1 MHGGA
6 ACCHAKKR
14 RTTPLPFSSVW
25 FGLAVLLQWA
35 IVMSSW
41 QRALALI
48 PAWRRSDFLGPL
60 ALIVAAAG
68 AIALLPLPAA
78 VLGVAAAGGGVA
90 LLLRPVLGLYA
101 LALLIPAGPLLR
113 LPLAVGS
120 IGILDLMVAAT
131 AGAWFLAWS
140 SGRYPW
146 RPAPLLR
153 LIGPFGFVL
162 LLSTLAASSLE
173 EALPELVKWA
183 EVIVVYAL
191 AAQLVGPRHRLPLAA
206 VLVVAAVGE
215 SLIGL
220 RQFVWRIGPEAYRLG
235 AFLRSYGTFGQPNPF
250 AGYLGLILPLAL
262 ALGLG
267 YLGEIRHRRGDAR
280 VPAWLPAAGFLAAGL
295 VIAAGMIASWS
306 RGAWLG
312 MVASS
317 LTVLVL
323 ASAAGRVLVGVAAV
337 LLFWLYPLLPP
348 ALTGRFQDIALYF
361 GTWNARGVP
370 VTDANFAVLERVAHW
385 QAAWAMFADHPWL
398 GIGIGNWNVIYPE
411 YAISPW
417 FDPLGHA
424 HNVLFHVAAEAG
436 ILGVLGYLW
445 FWLGS
450 LVVTL
455 AVIRR
460 QKGWNRALAIGVCG
474 LFVHLSIHN
483 QFDNLFVQG
492 MPLVVALGLALL
504 PYDQ

>member
-1 MHGGA
+1 MVSFLH
-6 ACCHAKKR
+6 
-14 RTTPLPFSSVW
+14 T
-25 FGLAVLLQWA
+25 FGLNPARRRGDLLRTMA
-35 IVMSSW
+35 IV
-41 QRALALI
+41 
-48 PAWRRSDFLGPL
+48 
-60 ALIVAAAG
+60 VVAAG

-78 VLGVAAAGGGVA
+78 ALAVAAVAGGVV
-90 LLLRPVLGLYA
+90 LVRHPVLGLYG

-113 LPLAVGS
+113 LPLGAGS
-120 IGILDLMVAAT
+120 IGLLDLAVAAT

-140 SGRYPW
+140 SGQRSW
-146 RPAPLLR
+146 RPAPLLG
-153 LIGPFGFVL
+153 LLLPFGFVL

-173 EALPELVKWA
+173 EALPELIKWA
-183 EVIVVYAL
+183 EVIVVYGL
-191 AAQLVGPRHRLPLAA
+191 GAQLITPRHRLPLA
-206 VLVVAAVGE
+206 VSLIVAAVGE

-220 RQFVWRIGPEAYRLG
+220 RQFIWQIGPEAYRLG

-250 AGYLGLILPLAL
+250 AGYLGLIFPLAL

-267 YLGEIRHRRGDAR
+267 YLGEIRRPRDEAPFPAW
-280 VPAWLPAAGFLAAGL
+280 VPASVLLAAGL
-295 VIAAGMIASWS
+295 VIAAGMITSWS

-312 MVASS
+312 MAASS

-323 ASAAGRVLVGVAAV
+323 SSATGRLLVGVAAV

-348 ALTGRFQDIALYF
+348 ALTARFQDIALSF

-436 ILGVLGYLW
+436 MLGALGYLW

-450 LVVTL
+450 LTVTL
-455 AVIRR
+455 LVVRR
-460 QKGWNRALAIGVCG
+460 QQGRNRALTVGVCG
-474 LFVHLSIHN
+474 LFVHLSVHN

-492 MPLVVALGLALL
+492 MPLVVALALALL
-504 PYDQ
+504 PNEFTAKRSFYHGDTEHVEPL

>member
-1 MHGGA
+1 
-6 ACCHAKKR
+6 
-14 RTTPLPFSSVW
+14 
-25 FGLAVLLQWA
+25 
-35 IVMSSW
+35 MSSW
-41 QRALALI
+41 QHAFALI
-48 PAWRRSDFLGPL
+48 PAWRRSDLFGLSV
-60 ALIVAAAG
+60 LIVTAAA
-68 AIALLPLPAA
+68 AIALLPLPVAM
-78 VLGVAAAGGGVA
+78 LGVAVVGGGVA

-101 LALLIPAGPLLR
+101 LALLIPAGPVLR
-113 LPLAVGS
+113 WPLGAGS

-153 LIGPFGFVL
+153 LIGPFGFAL

-183 EVIVVYAL
+183 EVIVIYAL
-191 AAQLVGPRHRLPLAA
+191 GAQLIGPRHRLPLAA
-206 VLVVAAVGE
+206 ALVVAAVGE
-215 SLIGL
+215 SLVGL
-220 RQFVWRIGPEAYRLG
+220 RQFIWRIGPEAYRLG

-267 YLGEIRHRRGDAR
+267 HLGEIRRRRGEAR
-280 VPAWLPAAGFLAAGL
+280 LSPWLPAVGFLAAGL
-295 VIAAGMIASWS
+295 VIAAGMVTSWS

-312 MVASS
+312 MAASS
-317 LTVLVL
+317 LAVLVL
-323 ASAAGRVLVGVAAV
+323 SSATGRLLVGMGAV

-348 ALTGRFQDIALYF
+348 ALTARLQDIALFF

-385 QAAWAMFADHPWL
+385 QAAWAMFADRPWL

-450 LVVTL
+450 LAVTL
-455 AVIRR
+455 WVIKR
-460 QKGWNRALAIGVCG
+460 QEGRNRALAIGVFG
-474 LFVHLSIHN
+474 LFIHLSVHN

-492 MPLVVALGLALL
+492 MPLVVALALALI
-504 PYDQ
+504 PSYARPSRDCP